1 MGVIHQ
7 RWDNGTNGVHSKLPV
22 GGRLPRKTTNCPTQH
37 KHNTAELAALPE
49 KSASPLG
56 EHSLEDPLHLFAVLG
71 GEIPVDRALQPLAK
85 WHIRLPAEQSFTQR
99 VVRHPLPRPNQ
110 HTHPLPDLP
119 S

>member
-37 KHNTAELAALPE
+37 KNNTAERSALPE

-56 EHSLEDPLHLFAVLG
+56 EHSLDDPLHLFEVLG
-71 GEIPVDRALQPLAK
+71 GEIPVDSALHPLRK
-85 WHIRLPAEQSFTQR
+85 RNLRLPAAHSFVQHVSAPPVQR
-99 VVRHPLPRPNQ
+99 
-110 HTHPLPDLP
+110 
-119 S
+119 

>member
-7 RWDNGTNGVHSKLPV
+7 RRDNCTNGVHSKLPV

-37 KHNTAELAALPE
+37 KYNTAEISALPE
-49 KSASPLG
+49 NSASPLR

-85 WHIRLPAEQSFTQR
+85 RHLRLPAAQSLGQR
-99 VVRHPLPRPNQ
+99 IV
-110 HTHPLPDLP
+110 
-119 S
+119 